1 MTEKKISQAD
11 IEKEKERRRHLL
23 PEKGSPTKIRY
34 KIVLSNTKDTIT
46 IREEELDKVMKGIKI
61 GGIVVCLEGIFNPS
75 YFVAILKDEERTKAI
90 FETEQHGSKFDEPS
104 PFAKLISPKMEMLG
118 GNGK

>member
-1 MTEKKISQAD
+1 
-11 IEKEKERRRHLL
+11 
-23 PEKGSPTKIRY
+23 
-34 KIVLSNTKDTIT
+34 
-46 IREEELDKVMKGIKI
+46 
-61 GGIVVCLEGIFNPS
+61 
-75 YFVAILKDEERTKAI
+75 VAILKDEERTKAI